1 MQVRQVRDDFWR
13 DIERLQPKP
22 ENEEELKDWRPPEP
36 TDADC
41 VAASIE
47 HGEVTTIPGPQLSMM
62 AGLNCGTPSLIAW
75 PDVSAGYDSFV
86 TITDD
91 QVADAMRLL
100 AADDI
105 VSGESGAAGLGGLL
119 AHRDVLG
126 INDSDSVLV
135 VSTEGATDLANYRS
149 IVGAETS
156 PA

>member
-1 MQVRQVRDDFWR
+1 MMGEVLDQYRAEGLTPADRGRRADR
-13 DIERLQPKP
+13 RRGIRRRGGAGIRRCGGTRLVGV
-22 ENEEELKDWRPPEP
+22 EA

-47 HGEVTTIPGPQLSMM
+47 HGEVTTIPGPQVVHDGRTQLRH
-62 AGLNCGTPSLIAW
+62 T
-75 PDVSAGYDSFV
+75 VSHRLARCIAGYDSFV

-119 AHRDVLG
+119 AHRDVL
-126 INDSDSVLV
+126 
-135 VSTEGATDLANYRS
+135 A
-149 IVGAETS
+149 
-156 PA
+156 